1 MRAPFRSALLPVILA
16 PAVLLS
22 ACGSGGEDAEAIDG
36 MDDPALSG
44 ALEDQIMVDPDLT
57 GQNEVATGAS
67 MTSTDG
73 SLPSEN
79 NSLEEIAAAR
89 AAALKFVGGP
99 GKMLK
104 APAPQVIDEKIPE
117 AARVSLAARATAS
130 ATTGASC
137 ADKVSY
143 SMAWAAKLPAAIP
156 IYPRAN
162 VQEAAGTD
170 DAGCSLRVVN
180 FTTPVA
186 LSEVVDFYYSAGR
199 NAGFDIDRYQQDS
212 DDILGGARGEKSFI
226 IYARRVPSG
235 RTDVDLITSD

>member
-1 MRAPFRSALLPVILA
+1 
-16 PAVLLS
+16 
-22 ACGSGGEDAEAIDG
+22 

-79 NSLEEIAAAR
+79 NSPEEIAAAK
-89 AAALKFVGGP
+89 AAALKFVGGT
-99 GKMLK
+99 GRMLK
-104 APAPQVIDEKIPE
+104 APAPQVVDEKIPE
-117 AARVSLAARATAS
+117 AARVTLAARAAVS
-130 ATTGASC
+130 AATGANC

-156 IYPRAN
+156 VYPRAN

-170 DAGCSLRVVN
+170 DAGCSLRLVN
-180 FTTPVA
+180 FTTPVP
-186 LSEVVDFYYSAGR
+186 LKEVVDFYYSAGR
-199 NAGFDIDRYQQDS
+199 NAGFDIDLYQQDG
-212 DDILGGARGEKSFI
+212 DHVLGGTRGATSFI

-235 RTDVDLITSD
+235 RTEVDLITSD